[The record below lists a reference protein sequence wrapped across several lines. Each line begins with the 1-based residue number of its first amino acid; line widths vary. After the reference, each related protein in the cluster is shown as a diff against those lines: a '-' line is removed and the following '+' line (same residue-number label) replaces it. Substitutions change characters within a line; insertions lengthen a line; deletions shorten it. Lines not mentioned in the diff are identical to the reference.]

1 MSDNSNISVR
11 SLTVHSS
18 QNVQAIRDAL
28 EGSKHAS
35 PMTTASAADA
45 GALAGAS
52 ATSPE
57 QATSVAD
64 IASNNIDSHD
74 TVPSEANEHIEG
86 TEPCNQALSETIQEL
101 RTDIETLASGN
112 SLISSQ
118 RERCDGLL
126 QELAEVEA
134 AFDTINSLF
143 DLLLQIM
150 QRSIKVTTSKGED
163 TLVSQSRWTY
173 ESLSIML
180 RSIESYLHSIS
191 GLWSIFLKRT
201 AFTKKVSGLLKIS
214 SFRSKPSR
222 VISAPA
228 YSITCNNGFGSAII
242 CHS

>member
-1 MSDNSNISVR
+1 VSDSFNISVR
-11 SLTVHSS
+11 PLTVHPS

-28 EGSKHAS
+28 EGAKHAL
-35 PMTTASAADA
+35 PMTTAFAADA

-57 QATSVAD
+57 QVTSIAD

-86 TEPCNQALSETIQEL
+86 TEPCKHALSETIQEL
-101 RTDIETLASGN
+101 RTDIETLASGD

-134 AFDTINSLF
+134 AFDAINSLLY
-143 DLLLQIM
+143 LLLQIM
-150 QRSIKVTTSKGED
+150 QGPFEVTTGKGEN
-163 TLVSQSRWTY
+163 TPMSQSSWTY
-173 ESLSIML
+173 ESLSITAM
-180 RSIESYLHSIS
+180 SIKSHLHSIS

-228 YSITCNNGFGSAII
+228 YSITFNNGFGSAII